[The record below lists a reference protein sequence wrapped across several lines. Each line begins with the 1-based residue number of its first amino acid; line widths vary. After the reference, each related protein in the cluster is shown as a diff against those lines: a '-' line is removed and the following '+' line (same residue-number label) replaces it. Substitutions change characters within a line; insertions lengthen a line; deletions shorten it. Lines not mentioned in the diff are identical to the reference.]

1 MFKAGI
7 ALYTC
12 AATRALHLDLFPDL
26 SSTSL
31 IQSLKHFIPWRGIPK
46 LFISEN
52 GTNSCSEEEKL
63 RQELL
68 ILGIKWQFLVEAAP
82 WWGEFWERLVQTVK
96 QSMRSILFKSTVTY
110 DDLET
115 IIIQIESI
123 INCRPLAYMYNDNV
137 EKTITP

>member
-1 MFKAGI
+1 MFKAEI
-7 ALYTC
+7 VLYTC
-12 AATRALHLDLFPDL
+12 AGTRAAQFDLVPDL

>member
-7 ALYTC
+7 VLYTC

-31 IQSLKHFIPWRGIPK
+31 IQSLKHFIPRRGIPK
-46 LFISEN
+46 LLISDN
-52 GTNSCSEEEKL
+52 GTNFSSEEEKR

-68 ILGIKWQFLVEAAP
+68 ILGIKWRFIVEAAP
-82 WWGEFWERLVQTVK
+82 WWGGFWERLVQTVK
-96 QSMRSILFKSTVTY
+96 QSLRSILFKSTVTY

-123 INCRPLAYMYNDNV
+123 INCKFSVYV
-137 EKTITP
+137 